1 MSEHG
6 KIVLHIDEIIKKSG
20 LSKNRVCQR
29 AEIQHAQ
36 LNKMINNQTLR
47 IDLDVLARLCDTLGC
62 DISDI
67 LEYKKT
73 E

>member
-1 MSEHG
+1 MNEHG
-6 KIVLHIDEIIKKSG
+6 TIILHIDDILKKSE

-29 AEIQHAQ
+29 AEIQHSQ

-47 IDLDVLARLCDTLGC
+47 IDLDVLTRLCDTLDC

-67 LEYKKT
+67 LEYKKP

>member
-29 AEIQHAQ
+29 AEIQHSQ

-62 DISDI
+62 DINDI
-67 LEYKKT
+67 LEYKKP

>member
-1 MSEHG
+1 MNEHG
-6 KIVLHIDEIIKKSG
+6 TIILHIDDILKKSE

-29 AEIQHAQ
+29 AEIQHSQ

-47 IDLDVLARLCDTLGC
+47 IDLDVLARLCDTLDC

-67 LEYKKT
+67 LEYKKP

>member
-67 LEYKKT
+67 LEYKKP

>member
-6 KIVLHIDEIIKKSG
+6 KIVMHIDEIIKNSG

-29 AEIQHAQ
+29 AEIQHSQ

-67 LEYKKT
+67 LEYKKP